1 MITNLDSQSQLFL
14 ADMNRVQQ
22 RLADAEQQITSGKS
36 VSVAS
41 DNPDVVSEL
50 LRLRSALQKNTQ
62 IGTNLSVAQTAVTVS
77 DTALSSSIQLLDRA
91 LTIGAQGA
99 SDTQS
104 ASSRASLAADVQAVQ
119 EQMVSFSLTQSGGA
133 YVFSGDQETLPSY
146 QLNLDNPNGV
156 DRLLTT
162 TATHAVENP
171 AGGSFPQSMTAQDI
185 FDHRNP
191 DDSLASDNVFA
202 ALNSLRL
209 GLENNDTAGINSAVA
224 SLKQASDHLNI
235 CQSFYGSV
243 ENRIQDA
250 TDFTNKYNVQLQ
262 TEISQKED
270 ADVAAASLEF
280 SQDTVQLQAAFQM
293 QGRIRHTT
301 LFDYL
306 T

>member
-22 RLADAEQQITSGKS
+22 RLADSERQLTSGKK

-41 DNPDVVSEL
+41 DAPDVVSQL

-62 IGTNLSVAQTAVTVS
+62 IGTNLSVAQTTVNVS
-77 DTALSSSIQLLDRA
+77 DTALASSIQLLDRA

-104 ASSRASLAADVQAVQ
+104 ATSRLGLAADVQAVQ
-119 EQMVSFSLTQSGGA
+119 EQMISFSRTQSGGI
-133 YVFSGDQETLPSY
+133 YVFSGDQESLPSY
-146 QLNLDNPNGV
+146 QLNLANDNGV

-162 TATHAVENP
+162 SATHAVENP

-185 FDHRNP
+185 FDHRNL

-202 ALNSLRL
+202 ALNNLRL
-209 GLENNDTAGINSAVA
+209 GLENNDAARINSAVG
-224 SLKQASDHLNI
+224 SLKQAADHLNI

-250 TDFTNKYNVQLQ
+250 TDFTNRYDVQLK

-280 SQDTVQLQAAFQM
+280 SQGTVQLQAAFQM
-293 QGRIRHTT
+293 QGRIPRTT